1 MYICNIAAISMT
13 FLFVNRKF
21 ICKKKMRSLQTNIF
35 LYLAISTLIYLFAQ
49 STRGSVH
56 CPTQFCAAHYCVV

>member
-1 MYICNIAAISMT
+1 MT
-13 FLFVNRKF
+13 FLFVNREF
-21 ICKKKMRSLQTNIF
+21 ICKKKICAAYKQTHF
-35 LYLAISTLIYLFAQ
+35 YTLYLAISTLIYLFAQ